1 MEIQTFTKDYWS
13 VGCPVI
19 VEQTPWFK
27 GKDVAT
33 SLEYANPLK
42 AIRDHVDDADKKPF
56 NEFSQGVNEKFT
68 LSNQQPHE
76 VYINESGLYC
86 LVLRSNK
93 PQAKSF
99 KRWVT
104 TEVLPSIRKHG
115 SYGIGLGGAGTTGL
129 TEQFK
134 ELHAAITVLTQR
146 LDTQSQIQGVND
158 RLSSIEK
165 KVDNIPEYG
174 PRIEMSRGFPIDADE
189 LTTIGVKLE
198 AAEDI
203 ERLQEFGLPTSTLL
217 QETFS
222 GKR

>member
-1 MEIQTFTKDYWS
+1 MEIQTYTKDNWS

-42 AIRDHVDDADKKPF
+42 AIRDHVDDED
-56 NEFSQGVNEKFT
+56 QGVNEKLT

-99 KRWVT
+99 KCWAT
-104 TEVLPSIRKHG
+104 IQNHRK
-115 SYGIGLGGAGTTGL
+115 
-129 TEQFK
+129 
-134 ELHAAITVLTQR
+134 
-146 LDTQSQIQGVND
+146 
-158 RLSSIEK
+158 
-165 KVDNIPEYG
+165 
-174 PRIEMSRGFPIDADE
+174 
-189 LTTIGVKLE
+189 
-198 AAEDI
+198 
-203 ERLQEFGLPTSTLL
+203 
-217 QETFS
+217 
-222 GKR
+222 